1 MPWTDNDYPV
11 SMKNLTAEVRDKA
24 IEIANAL
31 LTEGYQEGRA
41 IAIATAQAEKWA
53 VRRDKPVAKPGDS
66 GTTGQAIK
74 LTANDDDRSP
84 IHVIPNPHQ
93 DGWIA
98 KQDEQR
104 IAQGQDLEMSCTK
117 FAKKLKN
124 SKPRFTFTIRTVR
137 LKKKKIIPPNAF
149 TG

>member
-11 SMKNLTAEVRDKA
+11 SMKNLTAEVRHKA

-31 LTEGYQEGRA
+31 LAEGYQEGRA

-66 GTTGQAIK
+66 GTTGQAIESS
-74 LTANDDDRSP
+74 TPDDERSP

-104 IAQGQDLEMSCTK
+104 IAQGQDLGDVLHK
-117 FAKKLKN
+117 
-124 SKPRFTFTIRTVR
+124 VR
-137 LKKKKIIPPNAF
+137 QKAQEQQTSFYLHDENGKITEEKDF
-149 TG
+149 SS